1 MPLSVPGW
9 GPLRRRAARYCLA
22 AAVCSLI
29 SLPVLPAAALARFPA
44 QKVNYDLR
52 EEIGWP
58 SEVSLLAAVW
68 HSLPS
73 SERGRATVLA
83 GNYGQAGAADRYGA
97 SLGLPQVYSGANNFW
112 LWGPPPAA
120 DTAAAVAIGVDPS
133 LLRREFEHV
142 TEVAVYRNGLNV
154 ADDEEGTPVYV
165 ATGLRSSW
173 AAAWP
178 AFRDFS

>member
-1 MPLSVPGW
+1 M
-9 GPLRRRAARYCLA
+9 
-22 AAVCSLI
+22 
-29 SLPVLPAAALARFPA
+29 
-44 QKVNYDLR
+44 
-52 EEIGWP
+52 
-58 SEVSLLAAVW
+58 
-68 HSLPS
+68 
-73 SERGRATVLA
+73 
-83 GNYGQAGAADRYGA
+83 
-97 SLGLPQVYSGANNFW
+97 
-112 LWGPPPAA
+112 
-120 DTAAAVAIGVDPS
+120 DPS